1 MFGTKPL
8 RSDVRKDEVFRRHG
22 RVRETTK
29 HCQLADVRHGFG
41 KGSLKQLFGAAGIRW
56 RIVVVSTCE
65 AGTWIDALKDDETVV
80 IASSATGV
88 RGADCTGGLRPGAF
102 ADAFFGAAM
111 RRSDDLPGAFEAAR
125 KRLAE
130 QHAAEP
136 VMVVGAA
143 IAEQLK
149 TLRQRGKGRVVAS
162 FDARSDARRQ

>member
-1 MFGTKPL
+1 L
-8 RSDVRKDEVFRRHG
+8 H
-22 RVRETTK
+22 
-29 HCQLADVRHGFG
+29 
-41 KGSLKQLFGAAGIRW
+41 RW
-56 RIVVVSTCE
+56 
-65 AGTWIDALKDDETVV
+65 
-80 IASSATGV
+80 ASS
-88 RGADCTGGLRPGAF
+88 GAF

-162 FDARSDARRQ
+162 FDALVRCPSTIAVCRTTIPEE